1 MPAVRHASHMTLEP
15 WSAQSASETKAK
27 RSELGAPLL
36 TVDGALPAEQRHSLQ
51 RLSPVVGED
60 RLFRHFQAMTRS

>member
-27 RSELGAPLL
+27 RSELGAQLL
-36 TVDGALPAEQRHSLQ
+36 TLMLPCPPNNGIRHRGLVQSLARIGCFATSKQ
-51 RLSPVVGED
+51 
-60 RLFRHFQAMTRS
+60 